1 MTVARCRPVDTI
13 TGKNFKA
20 DREKEAAHS
29 PEFVQKICPNIN
41 QRDLSMTASYEFM
54 RSILDT
60 SADHIVVIDA
70 AGNIVFANRAWN
82 TFGRD
87 NDCLT
92 KEDWRGLNYL
102 EECDASGARGD
113 DVARDAADGI
123 RKFMSAEKDS
133 FYLEYPCDS
142 PSEKRWFIMRMTSFK
157 SENAS
162 YFVISHHNITERKLT
177 EIAFIE
183 QSKRLEVLALYDALT
198 GLGNRNLFLKQLE
211 HLIAI
216 AKRKKE
222 EVALL
227 VMDLDGFKEVNDRL
241 GHAAGDEVLR
251 VFGTRLNLALREADQ
266 TYRIGG
272 DEFAVL
278 LDPRSD
284 SLEGARIVAEKIA
297 QEVTVPMTIKGHDCA
312 IGVSI
317 GVAVYPLHGE
327 EPNTLVRKA
336 DAAMYEAKK
345 TDQVVAAASEID
357 ATVVLKGLQ
366 IAD

>member
-1 MTVARCRPVDTI
+1 
-13 TGKNFKA
+13 
-20 DREKEAAHS
+20 
-29 PEFVQKICPNIN
+29 
-41 QRDLSMTASYEFM
+41 MTASYQFM

-60 SADHIVVIDA
+60 SVDHIAVIDA
-70 AGNIVFANRAWN
+70 AGNIVFANRAWS

-92 KEDWRGLNYL
+92 KDDWQGVNYL
-102 EECDASGARGD
+102 QECDASGASGD
-113 DVARDAADGI
+113 DVARDAAVGI
-123 RKFMSAEKDS
+123 RKFMAGEEAS

-142 PSEKRWFIMRMTSFK
+142 PTEKRWFIMRMTSFEMK
-157 SENAS
+157 DAS

-177 EIAFIE
+177 EIAFVE
-183 QSKRLEVLALYDALT
+183 QSKRLEVLALYDELT
-198 GLGNRNLFLKQLE
+198 GLGNRSLFLKQLE

-216 AKRKKE
+216 AKRKE
-222 EVALL
+222 GEVALL
-227 VMDLDGFKEVNDRL
+227 VMDLDGFKDVNDRL

-278 LDPRSD
+278 LEPRSD
-284 SLEGARIVAEKIA
+284 SLEGARIVAEKVA
-297 QEVTVPMTIKGHDCA
+297 KDVAVPMTFKGHDCT
-312 IGVSI
+312 IGISI
-317 GVAVYPLHGE
+317 GIAVYPRHGE
-327 EPNTLVRKA
+327 ETVTLVRKA

-345 TDQVVAAASEID
+345 TDQVFSEASDID

>member
-1 MTVARCRPVDTI
+1 
-13 TGKNFKA
+13 
-20 DREKEAAHS
+20 
-29 PEFVQKICPNIN
+29 
-41 QRDLSMTASYEFM
+41 MTASYEFM

-92 KEDWRGLNYL
+92 KDDWQGVNYL

-123 RKFMSAEKDS
+123 REFIAAEQTS
-133 FYLEYPCDS
+133 VYLEYPCDS
-142 PSEKRWFIMRMTSFK
+142 PNEKRWFIMRITSFK
-157 SENAS
+157 LKDAS
-162 YFVISHHNITERKLT
+162 YFVISHHNITERKLA
-177 EIAFIE
+177 EIGLVE
-183 QSKRLEVLALYDALT
+183 QSKRLEVLALYDSLT

-222 EVALL
+222 EVAVL

-251 VFGTRLNLALREADQ
+251 VFATRLNNALREADQ

-297 QEVTVPMTIKGHDCA
+297 NDVVVPMTIKGRDCA
-312 IGVSI
+312 IGVSV
-317 GVAVYPLHGE
+317 GVAVFPLHGE

-345 TDQVVAAASEID
+345 TDQVFAAASEID
-357 ATVVLKGLQ
+357 ATVVLKSLQ